1 MSTPPVVP
9 ELAANPATDTAAP
22 LESSTTSSSEG
33 SKEPLHDE
41 PDALAAADT
50 PVQAVATPEPV
61 AVHEA
66 DAPVRAIAFP
76 DEKEAGTHVHVG
88 GTGAFPR
95 VGTKELR
102 RELTKDDKELANA
115 GYEGLKG
122 AKSEETKQVDIVCPR
137 RVPLLHPG

>member
-1 MSTPPVVP
+1 MSSPPPAVP
-9 ELAANPATDTAAP
+9 ELGATPTPAPNDTAP
-22 LESSTTSSSEG
+22 TPELENSSS
-33 SKEPLHDE
+33 SDSLKEDVKSE
-41 PDALAAADT
+41 PA
-50 PVQAVATPEPV
+50 

-76 DEKEAGTHVHVG
+76 DEKETGTHAHVG

-115 GYEGLKG
+115 GYEGLKEG
-122 AKSEETKQVDIVCPR
+122 KNDEAKQVDIVSRR
-137 RVPLLHPG
+137 RVTSACERRGGANRRTTPS